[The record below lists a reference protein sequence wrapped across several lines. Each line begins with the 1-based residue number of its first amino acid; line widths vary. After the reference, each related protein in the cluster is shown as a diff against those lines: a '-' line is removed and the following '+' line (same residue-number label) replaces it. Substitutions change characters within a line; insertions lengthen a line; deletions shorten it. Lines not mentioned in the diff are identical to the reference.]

1 MQLNKGQ
8 VMEKIFNKLVRD
20 KIPEIIEANG
30 EIAKCRILEKQE
42 FKAELEKKL
51 FEEYNEVL
59 ESAGSERVEELADM
73 LEIIKAL
80 AEVEN
85 ATIEQVIQVAEA
97 KAQKRGAFKEKIF
110 LEKTIKEDK

>member
-1 MQLNKGQ
+1 
-8 VMEKIFNKLVRD
+8 MEKIFNKLVRD

-30 EIAKCRILEKQE
+30 EIAKCRILDKQE

-59 ESAGSERVEELADM
+59 ESAGNERVEELADM
-73 LEIIKAL
+73 LEVLKAL
-80 AEVEN
+80 ADVEGSN
-85 ATIEQVIQVAEA
+85 LEQVIQVAEEKA
-97 KAQKRGAFKEKIF
+97 KKRGAFEKRIF

>member
-1 MQLNKGQ
+1 
-8 VMEKIFNKLVRD
+8 MEKIFNKLVRD

-30 EIAKCRILEKQE
+30 EIAKCRILDKQE

-73 LEIIKAL
+73 LEILKAL
-80 AEVEN
+80 AELEGAN
-85 ATIEQVIQVAEA
+85 LEQVIQVAEEKA
-97 KAQKRGAFKEKIF
+97 KKRGAFEKRIF
-110 LEKTIKEDK
+110 LEKTIKQDK

>member
-1 MQLNKGQ
+1 
-8 VMEKIFNKLVRD
+8 MEKIFNKLVRD

-30 EIAKCRILEKQE
+30 EIAKCRILDKQE

-73 LEIIKAL
+73 LEILKAL
-80 AEVEN
+80 AEVEGSN
-85 ATIEQVIQVAEA
+85 LEQVIQVAEEKA
-97 KAQKRGAFKEKIF
+97 KKRGAFEKRIF
-110 LEKTIKEDK
+110 LEKTIKQDK

>member
-1 MQLNKGQ
+1 
-8 VMEKIFNKLVRD
+8 MEKIFNKLVRD

-30 EIAKCRILEKQE
+30 EVAKCKILDEQE

-59 ESAGSERVEELADM
+59 EAQGSERVEELADM

-80 AEVEN
+80 AEVEGS
-85 ATIEQVIQVAEA
+85 TLEQVLSVAENKA
-97 KAQKRGAFKEKIF
+97 KKRGAFEKRIF
-110 LEKTIKEDK
+110 LEKTIKENK